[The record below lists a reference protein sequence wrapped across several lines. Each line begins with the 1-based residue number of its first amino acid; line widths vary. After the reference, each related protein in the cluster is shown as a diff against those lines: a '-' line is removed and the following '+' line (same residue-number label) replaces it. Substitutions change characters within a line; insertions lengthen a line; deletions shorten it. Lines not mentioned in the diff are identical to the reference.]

1 MKKIAAAFSATT
13 IGFLSFA
20 SRVFAV
26 TTDVSITKPS
36 QGVTAAPNQVLTN
49 AITIIFIIAGLA
61 VLFMLIYGAFQ
72 WIISGGEKEKVEEAR
87 KRIMAAIVGIIILAL
102 AFFIINV
109 LGNILNI
116 NPLGGNLP
124 SLNGN

>member
-1 MKKIAAAFSATT
+1 MQLLATDTIENTFGKVTTPPQLGDLGSQPGNIAISL
-13 IGFLSFA
+13 FLS
-20 SRVFAV
+20 R
-26 TTDVSITKPS
+26 
-36 QGVTAAPNQVLTN
+36 
-49 AITIIFIIAGLA
+49 AINIIYMLAGLLVVFMFISGA
-61 VLFMLIYGAFQ
+61 VM

-102 AFFIINV
+102 AFFIIKV